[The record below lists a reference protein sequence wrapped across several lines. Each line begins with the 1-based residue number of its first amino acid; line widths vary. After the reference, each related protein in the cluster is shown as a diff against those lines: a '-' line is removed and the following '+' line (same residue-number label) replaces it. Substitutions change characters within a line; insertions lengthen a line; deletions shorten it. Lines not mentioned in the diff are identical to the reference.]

1 MSPPTS
7 KQIPLS
13 QFDELIDERERQ
25 LVRLDIEDVDSGAF
39 QRVQGLRPVTNE
51 TVRDRVPG
59 AIHNGV
65 RSFVDN
71 SIQ

>member
-1 MSPPTS
+1 MW
-7 KQIPLS
+7 
-13 QFDELIDERERQ
+13 
-25 LVRLDIEDVDSGAF
+25 LDIEDVDSGAF

-59 AIHNGV
+59 SINDGV
-65 RSFVDN
+65 RSFMNN